1 MKRVKNKKSLPL
13 LFILP
18 TMGVLFFATIFPFV
32 YAFGLSFFRWD
43 YQIMGRPFIG
53 IQNYINVF
61 QDQRYLSAL
70 RITLIILSG
79 ALSLE
84 FIFGFVLALIFVEE
98 FRGKNL
104 TLTMLA
110 LPVMILPIAVGY
122 TWKLLWNDQ
131 YGPINQIL
139 SFILGKEINIFWLAK
154 TKTAFISIIV
164 TDVWE
169 WTPFVFLVLLA
180 GLTSLPPEM
189 YEAAAIDGASSW
201 AQFKNITL
209 PLMRPIIAI
218 ALLFRG
224 LDCFRI
230 FDIIVA
236 LTRGAPETSTETIS
250 LYLYRIGFQYFRM
263 GYAAAA
269 NITLLIIVASFLFV
283 VIKLLR
289 IEKRER

>member
-1 MKRVKNKKSLPL
+1 MIRQSKKTIPL
-13 LFILP
+13 FFVLP
-18 TMGVLFFATIFPFV
+18 TVGVLFFATVFPFV
-32 YAFGLSFFRWD
+32 YAFLLSFFRWD

-53 IQNYINVF
+53 IQNYLNVF
-61 QDQRYLSAL
+61 QDQRYLSSL
-70 RITLIILSG
+70 RITLIILSA

-84 FIFGFVLALIFVEE
+84 FISGFVLALIFVEE
-98 FRGKNL
+98 FKGRNV
-104 TLTMLA
+104 TLTMIA
-110 LPVMILPIAVGY
+110 LPVMIIPIVVGY

-139 SFILGKEINIFWLAK
+139 SSLLGREVNIFWLAK

-164 TDVWE
+164 TDIWQ
-169 WTPFVFLVLLA
+169 WTPFVFLILLA
-180 GLTSLPPEM
+180 GLTSLPSEI

-209 PLMRPIIAI
+209 PLMCPIIGI

-224 LDCFRI
+224 LECFKI

-236 LTRGAPETSTETIS
+236 LTRGAPGTSTETVS

-269 NITLLIIVASFLFV
+269 NIILLIAVGSFLAIV
-283 VIKLLR
+283 VRLLR
-289 IEKRER
+289 IK